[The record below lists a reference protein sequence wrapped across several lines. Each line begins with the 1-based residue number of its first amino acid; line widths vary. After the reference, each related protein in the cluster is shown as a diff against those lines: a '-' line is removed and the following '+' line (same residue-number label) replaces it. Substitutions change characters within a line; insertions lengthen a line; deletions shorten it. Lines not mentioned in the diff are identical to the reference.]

1 MSTSVDDEVDK
12 VPPMTTQMSSSVV
25 ISYETQ
31 AKERP
36 RARGFSF
43 KDVASREVQ
52 RSSSTDLDDADP
64 EYAISLLR
72 RGTANL
78 TPLKLKLASC
88 TDDWMLGFLDQGGL
102 ELVFVCLERLGERG
116 FAKLAVAIDQLTCV
130 GCIRAVMNSK
140 VGLDHIVD
148 NSRYVRTLAEA
159 VDTSNVMVKM
169 QVFDLLAAITVYSED
184 GYFLAL
190 DALNNYR
197 KSKGQS
203 YRFSLLV
210 NELRNAETE
219 SYTLCLL
226 SLINCIVSA
235 SPSVQERIRIR
246 NEFIGLKLFDVM
258 TQMRHTEND
267 NINLQLDL
275 FDEIRR
281 QDEESM
287 SLPTGVD
294 LNSHLDMFN
303 AVFWKVCKVL

>member
-1 MSTSVDDEVDK
+1 VLTKQIPGSAVFTGMSTSVDDEVDK

-148 NSRYVRTLAEA
+148 NSRYVRTLAEGISTILSQYLFA
-159 VDTSNVMVKM
+159 MVFHCCN
-169 QVFDLLAAITVYSED
+169 Q
-184 GYFLAL
+184 
-190 DALNNYR
+190 N
-197 KSKGQS
+197 
-203 YRFSLLV
+203 
-210 NELRNAETE
+210 
-219 SYTLCLL
+219 
-226 SLINCIVSA
+226 
-235 SPSVQERIRIR
+235 PSVY
-246 NEFIGLKLFDVM
+246 
-258 TQMRHTEND
+258 
-267 NINLQLDL
+267 
-275 FDEIRR
+275 
-281 QDEESM
+281 
-287 SLPTGVD
+287 
-294 LNSHLDMFN
+294 
-303 AVFWKVCKVL
+303 VCAYNTDHIPL